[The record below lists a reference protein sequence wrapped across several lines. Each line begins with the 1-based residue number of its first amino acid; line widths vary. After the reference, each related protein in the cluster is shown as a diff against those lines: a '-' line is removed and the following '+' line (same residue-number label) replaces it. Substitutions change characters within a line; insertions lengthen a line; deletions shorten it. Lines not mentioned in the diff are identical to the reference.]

1 MADHVQTFIAA
12 NSDLKPGKLGLK
24 YLNFDSLDEA
34 GKFKQDQFKSRMV
47 FVLCFH
53 SSLKTLKI
61 SDSNY

>member
-34 GKFKQDQFKSRMV
+34 GKFKQDLIVLWMV
-47 FVLCFH
+47 QQ
-53 SSLKTLKI
+53 KI
-61 SDSNY
+61 SRTESTL